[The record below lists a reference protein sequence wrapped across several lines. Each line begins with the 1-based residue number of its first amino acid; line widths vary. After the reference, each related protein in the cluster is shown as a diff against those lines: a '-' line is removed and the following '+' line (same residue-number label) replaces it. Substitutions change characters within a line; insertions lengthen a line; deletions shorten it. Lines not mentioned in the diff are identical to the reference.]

1 MEEVHGKNTNR
12 IRSRRTRK
20 PKKQMGEK
28 AGRLDRDL
36 HKDLRGRRLFY
47 L

>member
-1 MEEVHGKNTNR
+1 MEEVHGKNTNW

-20 PKKQMGEK
+20 VRNEMGEE
-28 AGRLDRDL
+28 AGRRDCDL
-36 HKDLRGRRLFY
+36 HKDLRGRRIFY